1 MNNYTWFRMYS
12 EFATDP
18 VVQTLAF
25 EDQRHYVMILC
36 FKCSGILDRP
46 INAKERNRIILRGL
60 GLDSVAGDEARRR
73 LIDVGLIDKNWQPL
87 AWEKRQFISDNSSA
101 RVRKHR
107 KNKEPGNVSVTD
119 QRQIQN
125 NINIT
130 PPVSPPSK
138 TRGSRQ
144 APSDFQVTEDL
155 IQWAKAECPAVDIHA
170 ETEAF
175 RDHEFSKP
183 YTKWP
188 SVWRNWMRKAQRFAE
203 QRGTHNEKN
212 QRSRSAVDR
221 VRAAN
226 TGGSKPASPP
236 GSVVLDVPAV
246 ASDD

>member
-25 EDQRHYVMILC
+25 EDQRHYIMILC
-36 FKCSGILDRP
+36 FKCSGILDRNISP
-46 INAKERNRIILRGL
+46 KERNRIILRGI

-73 LIDVGLIDKNWQPL
+73 LMDVGLIDKNWQPKS
-87 AWEKRQFISDNSSA
+87 WDKRQFISDNSTS

-107 KNKEPGNVSVTD
+107 NNKETSNVSETD
-119 QRQIQN
+119 QIQMQK
-125 NINIT
+125 NINNT
-130 PPVSPPSK
+130 PSVSPPSK

-144 APSDFQVTEDL
+144 APADFQVTEDL
-155 IQWAKAECPAVDIHA
+155 VQWAKTECPDVEIHA

-188 SVWRNWMRKAQRFAE
+188 GVWRNWMRKAQRFAK
-203 QRGTHNEKN
+203 QRGKRNEPN
-212 QRSRSAVDR
+212 QQAQPNPVER
-221 VRAAN
+221 VRQAFADRES
-226 TGGSKPASPP
+226 GGD
-236 GSVVLDVPAV
+236 GLDRRGPDVR
-246 ASDD
+246 